1 MVVVAVETE
10 DGTDSIQ
17 IELTEIPRTSVSDV
31 YGDEATRAARE
42 KVVKLAQPLFSEA
55 IDLIRSCATQVK
67 QKLDEMPAQTRPDEL
82 EVQFA
87 VKLDAKFGAAIVE
100 ATSGAQLQVGMR
112 WNGGGNG

>member
-10 DGTDSIQ
+10 DGTDPIQ
-17 IELTEIPRTSVSDV
+17 VQLTDAPRAEVSDV
-31 YGDEATRAARE
+31 YGDETIRSARE

-100 ATSGAQLQVGMR
+100 STSGAQLQVTMR
-112 WNGGGNG
+112 WNGDGNG